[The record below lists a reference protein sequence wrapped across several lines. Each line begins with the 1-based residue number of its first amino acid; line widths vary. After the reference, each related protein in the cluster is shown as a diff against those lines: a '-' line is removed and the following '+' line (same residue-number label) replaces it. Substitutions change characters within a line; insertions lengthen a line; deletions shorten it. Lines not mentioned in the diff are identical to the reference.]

1 MKPVTL
7 QSFLNSSM
15 TRLSQLTD
23 RPTHEARILAA
34 QVCHQTT
41 EWVFTHPEHEITSS
55 QCNALEVLLKR
66 RLLGEP
72 LAKVI
77 GKKAF
82 WKENF
87 FTNKHTL
94 DPRPESELIIE
105 AALAH
110 CRNQPHHILEL
121 GVGTGCL
128 ILSLLQE
135 FSAALGVGV
144 DLSWEALQ
152 IANKNAQHLS
162 LKQKIN
168 FIQGQ
173 WFGAV
178 NSFPIFDLI
187 ISNPPY
193 ISSHILPKLP
203 SEVYNYDPQLAL
215 DGGLDG
221 LAPYRHFAE
230 EKIDR
235 LLRNGGHLIME
246 IGQGQEV
253 SILEIF
259 QSTPLIHIDTL
270 KDLQKIPRVL
280 IFKKENQTDNI

>member
-1 MKPVTL
+1 MNPLTL

-15 TRLSQLTD
+15 TRLSELTD
-23 RPTHEARILAA
+23 RPAHEARILAA
-34 QVCHQTT
+34 QVCLQTT
-41 EWVFTHPEHEITSS
+41 EWVFAHPEHVLTSS
-55 QCNALEVLLKR
+55 QCNVLEILLKR

-82 WKENF
+82 WKETF
-87 FTNKHTL
+87 FTNEHTL

-105 AALAH
+105 AASTH
-110 CRNQPHHILEL
+110 CCNEPHYILEL
-121 GVGTGCL
+121 GVGSGCL

-152 IANKNAQHLS
+152 VANKNAKHLS
-162 LKQKIN
+162 LTQKIN

-173 WFGAV
+173 WFGAI
-178 NSFPIFDLI
+178 NSLPTFDLI

-203 SEVYNYDPQLAL
+203 SEVYNYDPHLAL

-221 LAPYRHFAE
+221 VAPYSHFVE
-230 EKIDR
+230 QKIDR
-235 LLRNGGHLIME
+235 LLRPGGLLIME

-259 QSTPLIHIDTL
+259 QSTPLTHIDTL

-280 IFKKENQTDNI
+280 IFKKENQKDNT